1 MTNNSEMPSKI
12 LIVDDEKDIV
22 DLVKYHL
29 EKDGFIVKSSTNGR
43 DAIKIARSFL
53 PDLILLDLI

>member
-12 LIVDDEKDIV
+12 LIVDDEKTLLIWFNIILKKM
-22 DLVKYHL
+22 DLL
-29 EKDGFIVKSSTNGR
+29 LRASTNGR

-53 PDLILLDLI
+53 PDLIYWTL